1 MARPKKTAQDTAPP
15 VEEVADVAPSDDYV
29 LADSAPVVENTSA
42 STIGSDVHQDE
53 PKIEEISATEIQRQ
67 TMVNVITQIINDR
80 ISATQPEIERCN
92 DYIFACA
99 DSDRRFTTYRNE
111 LYEYRYKLR
120 QLIFD
125 PNYPDVEKVKFPPLP
140 EWIPDQ

>member
-1 MARPKKTAQDTAPP
+1 MARPKKTVPDTAPP
-15 VEEVADVAPSDDYV
+15 VGEVADVAPSDDNV
-29 LADSAPVVENTSA
+29 LADPAPVIENVAT
-42 STIGSDVHQDE
+42 STISNDILQDE
-53 PKIEEISATEIQRQ
+53 PKIVEIDKLEIQRQ
-67 TMVNVITQIINDR
+67 TMVNVLTQIINER

-125 PNYPDVEKVKFPPLP
+125 PNYPDVEKMKFPTLP
-140 EWIPDQ
+140 EWVPDQ